1 MAFID
6 ERLPINIERG
16 SDYGLGFKTT
26 ILELESGY
34 EQRNKDWSIV
44 KGKGDVGYSI
54 GSSAGHKLVR
64 DHHMVMNGKFNTF
77 PFKDWFDYEIGD
89 VDDALATKQLIA
101 LGDDATTVFQAFKSY
116 PFGTATPYSRPI
128 NLPIL
133 TTVRAWIDA
142 VELTRVA
149 SAPSTGEF
157 SITRP
162 GGVIT
167 TGDVFASTGGSGPSG
182 EEVLSIVLEYDNLIR
197 YDIDRLM
204 PTLEWEQVGSIPN
217 VPIVEVRYTP

>member
-6 ERLPINIERG
+6 ERLPVGIEKG

-26 ILELESGY
+26 ILELESGF
-34 EQRNKDWSIV
+34 EQRNKDWSVV

-54 GSSAGHKLVR
+54 QDTDSLKLVR

-89 VDDALATKQLIA
+89 PDDAFNTRQQIA
-101 LGDDATTVFQAFKSY
+101 LGDDSTTTFQAFKTYTVGSNGY
-116 PFGTATPYSRPI
+116 NRSI
-128 NLPIL
+128 VLPIL
-133 TTVRAWIDA
+133 ATVRAWNDTT
-142 VELTRVA
+142 ELTRVA
-149 SAPSTGEF
+149 SSPGAGEF

-167 TGDVFASTGGSGPSG
+167 TGDTFASTGGSGPGG
-182 EEVLSIVLEYDNLIR
+182 EEVLSIVCEYDNYCR
-197 YDIDRLM
+197 YDIDRLL
-204 PTLEWEQVGSIPN
+204 PQLEWEGAGSIPDI
-217 VPIVEVRYTP
+217 PIVEVRYSA